1 MADPILKVEGL
12 GKTFG
17 GIVANHDIGFSVMP
31 GEILGI
37 IGPNGAGK
45 TTLMAQLTGEILPDQ
60 GSITYLGRDITN
72 QPAHVRA
79 QLGISRCYQITSVF
93 PELSTLDNVRLG
105 VMAKAGSHL
114 KAWGDARAEATL
126 RDPARIALA
135 TVGLEG
141 RDDVLAA
148 RLSHGQRRQ
157 LELAMALST
166 NPHLLLLDEP
176 MAGMGP
182 DESQRLTEVI
192 LRLKGDKA
200 IILIEHDMEA
210 VFALADRITVLDEGR
225 VIASGLPGEIRAN
238 AKVREIYLAEGDGTH
253 A

>member
-1 MADPILKVEGL
+1 MAEPILVVKDL
-12 GKTFG
+12 SKSFG
-17 GIVANHDIGFSVMP
+17 GIVANQDVGFAVAP

-45 TTLMAQLTGEILPDQ
+45 TTLMAQLTGEILPDR
-60 GSITYLGRDITN
+60 GTITYLGADITRA
-72 QPAHVRA
+72 PAHLRA
-79 QLGISRCYQITSVF
+79 QMGISRCYQITSVF
-93 PELSTLDNVRLG
+93 PELTTLDNVRLG
-105 VMAKAGSHL
+105 VMAKAGAHFWP
-114 KAWGDARAEATL
+114 WGDARAETKL
-126 RDPARIALA
+126 RDPALAALA
-135 TVGLEG
+135 MVGLEG
-141 RDDVLAA
+141 REDVLAA

-166 NPHLLLLDEP
+166 NPRLLLLDEP

-192 LRLKGDKA
+192 ARLKGDKA
-200 IILIEHDMEA
+200 IVLIEHDMEA

-225 VIASGLPGEIRAN
+225 VIASGLPAEIRSDS
-238 AKVREIYLAEGDGTH
+238 KVREIYLAEESTPH